1 MNTFQT
7 IDTEYLRASRT
18 IETVLVS
25 KESLSKVF
33 FIYNYQ
39 GNSFRVFEN
48 HLSLLHFFQNNSESD
63 FHFSSDVELDAF
75 FSNVKLSA

>member
-33 FIYNYQ
+33 LFITIKATH
-39 GNSFRVFEN
+39 FEY
-48 HLSLLHFFQNNSESD
+48 L
-63 FHFSSDVELDAF
+63 
-75 FSNVKLSA
+75 KII

>member
-7 IDTEYLRASRT
+7 IETEYLRASRT

-33 FIYNYQ
+33 LIYNYQ
-39 GNSFRVFEN
+39 GNSFRVFES

-63 FHFSSDVELDAF
+63 FHFSSEIELDAF
-75 FSNVKLSA
+75 FSKVKLTA